1 MRRAEAALVLAVPLL
16 CAAGCDRASPG
27 VQRAPET
34 SATSAATTEA
44 TTMAST
50 PSSTAA
56 VPPAPSGALSLS
68 QLCVTEGTL
77 VPQDGHLFVDAPK
90 CRAVAALAS
99 EQAAELR
106 FTYLGPTAEMTALGS
121 GRVRRQIGLK
131 LRAQNGCNLVYA
143 MWRLEPKNEI
153 AVQVKRNPGQ
163 STFAECKNGG
173 YRNVQP
179 ARSAPVPDVP
189 EGSSHVLRAEMHGTG
204 LTVWADGAL
213 AWQGDVG
220 GDVLEF
226 DGPVGLRTDNG
237 RFAIAFTAGSGPV
250 PGAPRPCAVATG
262 E

>member
-1 MRRAEAALVLAVPLL
+1 MRAGAVGFALLAALAW
-16 CAAGCDRASPG
+16 GCDRSSPG
-27 VQRAPET
+27 VQRAP
-34 SATSAATTEA
+34 ATSAPSPTTEP

-50 PSSTAA
+50 TPSPSTSIPAA
-56 VPPAPSGALSLS
+56 PAGALSLS

-77 VPQDGHLFVDAPK
+77 TPQGEHLFVDVPK
-90 CRAVAALAS
+90 CRAVAALATDPS
-99 EQAAELR
+99 AELR
-106 FTYLGPTAEMTALGS
+106 FTYLGPTTETTALGS

-143 MWRLEPKNEI
+143 MWRLEPKNEV

-179 ARSAPVPDVP
+179 ARSAAIPDVA
-189 EGSSHVLRAEMHGTG
+189 EGSSHVLRAEMRGAD
-204 LTVWADGAL
+204 LTVWADGAVV
-213 AWQGDVG
+213 WQGNVG
-220 GDVLEF
+220 DDALSF

-237 RFAIAFTAGSGPV
+237 RFAIALTAGAGDAAAV
-250 PGAPRPCAVATG
+250 PRQCAVATG

>member
-1 MRRAEAALVLAVPLL
+1 MAFVLAGALGAV
-16 CAAGCDRASPG
+16 ACDRSSPG
-27 VQRAPET
+27 VQRAPAT
-34 SATSAATTEA
+34 SATSTTMEP

-50 PSSTAA
+50 TPAPATPL
-56 VPPAPSGALSLS
+56 PPAPSGALSLS

-77 VPQDGHLFVDAPK
+77 TPQGEHLFVDVPK
-90 CRAVAALAS
+90 CRAVAALRS
-99 EQAAELR
+99 EPSAELR
-106 FTYLGPTAEMTALGS
+106 FTYLGPTAETAALGS

-163 STFAECKNGG
+163 STFAECQNRG

-179 ARSAPVPDVP
+179 TRSAPAPDVA

-204 LTVWADGAL
+204 LTVWADGAVV
-213 AWQGDVG
+213 WQGDVG
-220 GDVLEF
+220 SDVLDL

-237 RFAIAFTAGSGPV
+237 RFAIALTAGSPDAAA
-250 PGAPRPCAVATG
+250 APSPCRVATG

>member
-1 MRRAEAALVLAVPLL
+1 MMRPGAASLALLAALMGA
-16 CAAGCDRASPG
+16 CDRSSPG
-27 VQRAPET
+27 VQRAPAT
-34 SATSAATTEA
+34 SATSPTTEP

-50 PSSTAA
+50 TPSPSTSLPAA
-56 VPPAPSGALSLS
+56 PAGALSLS

-77 VPQDGHLFVDAPK
+77 SPQGQHLFVDVPK
-90 CRAVAALAS
+90 CRAVAALAT
-99 EQAAELR
+99 EQSAELR
-106 FTYLGPTAEMTALGS
+106 FTYLGPTAETTALGS

-179 ARSAPVPDVP
+179 TRSAAVPDVP
-189 EGSSHVLRAEMHGTG
+189 EGSSHVLRAEMRGAD
-204 LTVWADGAL
+204 LTVWADGAVV
-213 AWQGDVG
+213 WQGNVG
-220 GDVLEF
+220 DDALTF
-226 DGPVGLRTDNG
+226 DGPVGFRTDNG
-237 RFAIAFTAGSGPV
+237 RFAIALAAGAQTAAAV
-250 PGAPRPCAVATG
+250 PRPCTEATG

>member
-1 MRRAEAALVLAVPLL
+1 MRRARAAFVVAAALCAV
-16 CAAGCDRASPG
+16 GCGRASPG

-34 SATSAATTEA
+34 SATTATMEPA
-44 TTMAST
+44 PMAST
-50 PSSTAA
+50 SSPA
-56 VPPAPSGALSLS
+56 VPAAPAPSGALSLS

-77 VPQDGHLFVDAPK
+77 TPQGGHLFVDVPK
-90 CRAVAALAS
+90 CRAVSAVAT
-99 EQAAELR
+99 EPTAELR
-106 FTYLGPTAEMTALGS
+106 FTYMGPTAETTELGS

-179 ARSAPVPDVP
+179 SRSAPVPAVP

-204 LTVWADGAL
+204 LSVWADGAL
-213 AWQGDVG
+213 VWQGDVG
-220 GDVLEF
+220 GDVLDL

-237 RFAIAFTAGSGPV
+237 RFALAFTAGSGSAAA
-250 PGAPRPCAVATG
+250 GARPCAIATG

>member
-1 MRRAEAALVLAVPLL
+1 MKRANAAALALLASL
-16 CAAGCDRASPG
+16 AGACDRSSPG
-27 VQRAPET
+27 VPRAP
-34 SATSAATTEA
+34 AAATTSPSAEP

-50 PSSTAA
+50 NLA
-56 VPPAPSGALSLS
+56 LS

-77 VPQDGHLFVDAPK
+77 TPQGEHLFVDVPK
-90 CRAVAALAS
+90 CRAVSALAT

-106 FTYLGPTAEMTALGS
+106 FTYLGPTAETTALGS

-131 LRAQNGCNLVYA
+131 LRAQDGCNLVYA

-163 STFAECKNGG
+163 STFAECQNRG

-179 ARSAPVPDVP
+179 QRSAPAPDVP
-189 EGSSHVLRAEMHGTG
+189 EGSAHVLRAEMHGSG
-204 LTVWADGAL
+204 LSVWADGAL
-213 AWQGDVG
+213 VWQGDVG
-220 GDVLEF
+220 GDVLAF

-237 RFAIAFTAGSGPV
+237 RFALAFTAGSGHD
-250 PGAPRPCAVATG
+250 PGAPRPCAIATG